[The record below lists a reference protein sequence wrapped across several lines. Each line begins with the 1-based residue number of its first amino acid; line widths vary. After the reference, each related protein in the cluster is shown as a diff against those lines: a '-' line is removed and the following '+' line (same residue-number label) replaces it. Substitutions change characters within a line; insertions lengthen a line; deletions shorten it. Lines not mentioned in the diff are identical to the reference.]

1 VTANSPAEA
10 SQERAVMLEDVIYE
24 EMTVSE
30 ISRDKSG
37 CHIQE
42 ISKKVIAEISLKI
55 MVNESELVSIL
66 CLNQLQEEL
75 ALGFLYNEGVINAY
89 TDVDHISFNEKM
101 LAVDVKLKDEIVIDR
116 QESLRSI
123 TSGCG
128 KCYTYINP
136 LKQSQYKTVQSE
148 ETFSI
153 EAILSLMKDFLNKSE
168 LFKNIGGVHSVLLY
182 TPEYERLTE
191 DIGRHN
197 CFDKMTG
204 IMLKED
210 RLDLFGRGIVFV
222 SGRISSEIMAKIIR
236 IGVPALTTRGM
247 KEKEVKKI
255 AEWMDA
261 ALRSKGDA
269 KILKSLRRDVT
280 ALCKKFPLY
289 R

>member
-1 VTANSPAEA
+1 
-10 SQERAVMLEDVIYE
+10 MLEDVIYE
-24 EMTVSE
+24 EMIVSE
-30 ISRDKSG
+30 ISRDKIG

-89 TDVDHISFNEKM
+89 TDVENISFNEKM

-136 LKQSQYKTVQSE
+136 LKQSQYKTVQNE

-153 EAILSLMKDFLNKSE
+153 EAILNLMRDFLSKSE

-204 IMLKED
+204 IMLKEG
-210 RLDLFGRGIVFV
+210 RLDLFSRGIVFV

-236 IGVPALTTRGM
+236 IGVPVLVSRSTPTTAAVRL
-247 KEKEVKKI
+247 
-255 AEWMDA
+255 AEQHN
-261 ALRSKGDA
+261 
-269 KILKSLRRDVT
+269 VT
-280 ALCKKFPLY
+280 LLGYARENGGFIYTHPERLAGC
-289 R
+289 